1 MAKGLRF
8 HWDLRK
14 ALSNKAKHGITFAE
28 ACQIF
33 ADKCAITIPDPDHGS
48 DDELREITIGSTGKM
63 RIVVVAHIMSDHTVR
78 IISARKANA
87 QETKLYNEG

>member
-1 MAKGLRF
+1 MPKGLRF

-14 ALSNKAKHGITFAE
+14 ALSNKAKHGVTFAE

-33 ADKCAITIPDPDHGS
+33 ADVFAITIPDPDHGS
-48 DDELREITIGSTGKM
+48 DDELREVTIGSTGKS
-63 RIVVVAHIMSDHTVR
+63 RIVVVAHVMADGVIR